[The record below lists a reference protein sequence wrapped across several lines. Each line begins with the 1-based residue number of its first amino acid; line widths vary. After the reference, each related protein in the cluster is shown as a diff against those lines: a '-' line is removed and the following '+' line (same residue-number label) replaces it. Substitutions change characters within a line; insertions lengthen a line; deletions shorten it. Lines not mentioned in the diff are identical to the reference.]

1 MSYSRPYRTLE
12 GRLGG
17 GRREGREGREY
28 SDHNYTVVRRRD
40 SGRESGSGRESVRE
54 STREIA
60 REPCVDQVTT
70 TRRAMIYC
78 LLGHPFVHMVV
89 CLVAFTFVCSVK
101 HFLRIFNLGTLIKT
115 YCYIYFF

>member
-40 SGRESGSGRESVRE
+40 SGREGGSGRESGRE